1 MKAFIL
7 ALMFYCG
14 SKPRVDLYAE
24 KPWRLAYLFEQYCY
38 EPIF

>member
-7 ALMFYCG
+7 ALMFCYG
-14 SKPRVDLYAE
+14 GKPRVDLYAE
-24 KPWRLAYLFEQYCY
+24 KPWRLAYRYEQYFY